1 MAAVN
6 QRRFALS
13 APTINPILIKELR
26 SQMRG
31 PRAFVTLTTFLLLL
45 SGVAYFFYISL
56 QQQSQWGSPIPLS
69 VMLGSTMFLGLTF
82 VIMFLIA
89 FVTPALTAG
98 TISGERESMTYE
110 MLIATPLRP
119 IWILTGKMTAAMTY
133 VFLLMLATIPMMS
146 LVYIFGGVTIPD
158 MAKTLLI
165 LVVMAFCYGTIG
177 LFWSSLLGRTSRATV
192 ASYLT
197 VALLLIMPTLAN
209 LVYPVFNQMNPT
221 PPIVLS
227 VFNPFAAIASVPTG
241 SSTTQMLGMYGGPLY
256 FIFGML
262 TGMTG
267 YWGPTPDFS
276 TLNHPIWHWTLTV
289 YGLFALVLGLISI
302 VLVRPAG
309 RGRIR
314 WWEPLLFILIV
325 GGVIG
330 AFGFV
335 FSFEDIAQLF
345 SIPGWDAMPRPMP
358 AVDLPIRG

>member
-6 QRRFALS
+6 QRRFS
-13 APTINPILIKELR
+13 IPAPSVNPILIKELR

-45 SGVAYFFYISL
+45 SGVAYFFYL
-56 QQQSQWGSPIPLS
+56 TMQQQGQFGGPVPLS

-98 TISGERESMTYE
+98 TISGERESLTYE

-119 IWILTGKMTAAMTY
+119 FWILTGKMTAAMTY
-133 VFLLMLATIPMMS
+133 IFLLMLATIPMMS
-146 LVYIFGGVTIPD
+146 LVYIFGGVTVED
-158 MAKTLLI
+158 MAKTLLV

-197 VALLLIMPTLAN
+197 VALLLILPTLVN
-209 LVYPVFNQMNPT
+209 IMYPTFNQMNPT
-221 PPIVLS
+221 PPLVLS
-227 VFNPFAAIASVPTG
+227 VFNPFAAIASVPLG
-241 SSTTQMLGMYGGPLY
+241 SSSAQVLGMYGGPLY
-256 FIFGML
+256 FVFGLL

-276 TLNHPIWHWTLTV
+276 ALNHPIWHWTLSF
-289 YGLFALVLGLISI
+289 YSIIALMLGLVSV

-325 GGVIG
+325 GGVIA
-330 AFGFV
+330 AFGLV
-335 FSFEDIAQLF
+335 FNLEDINQLF
-345 SIPGWDAMPRPMP
+345 SVPGWDAIPRPMLQG
-358 AVDLPIRG
+358 AIKG

>member
-1 MAAVN
+1 MAAIN
-6 QRRFALS
+6 PRRFSLS
-13 APTINPILIKELR
+13 VPTVNPILIKELR

-45 SGVAYFFYISL
+45 SGVAYFFYVSM
-56 QQQSQWGSPIPLS
+56 QQQGQFGGPVPLS
-69 VMLGSTMFLGLTF
+69 VMLGGTMFLGLTF

-98 TISGERESMTYE
+98 TISGERESLTYE
-110 MLIATPLRP
+110 MLIATPLSP

-133 VFLLMLATIPMMS
+133 IFLLMLATIPMMS
-146 LVYIFGGVTIPD
+146 LVYIFGGVTVED
-158 MAKTLLI
+158 MAKTLLV

-197 VALLLIMPTLAN
+197 VALLLILPTLVN
-209 LVYPVFNQMNPT
+209 VMYPVFNQMNPT
-221 PPIVLS
+221 PPLVLS
-227 VFNPFAAIASVPTG
+227 VFNPFAAIASVPMG
-241 SSTTQMLGMYGGPLY
+241 SSGTQMLSMYGGPLY
-256 FIFGML
+256 FIFGLL

-276 TLNHPIWHWTLTV
+276 TLSHPIWHWTLTL
-289 YGLFALVLGLISI
+289 YSIFALILGLISV

-330 AFGFV
+330 AFSFV
-335 FSFEDIAQLF
+335 YSVEDLAQLF
-345 SIPGWDAMPRPMP
+345 SIPGWDAMPMPRP
-358 AVDLPIRG
+358 AIDLPVKG